1 MGTRAPPQHL
11 AEAQPETRPG
21 QESTGPSTL
30 AECLLC
36 SAGAVFTCDGLRARA
51 SILNEVK
58 PPTGEPDAGKP
69 PVRFG
74 GRGSDKLSLPLSGL
88 FIVSGGTGF
97 AIMAYKH

>member
-74 GRGSDKLSLPLSGL
+74 GRGSDKLSLPLSVVIHRPL
-88 FIVSGGTGF
+88 ELKPLSLSG
-97 AIMAYKH
+97 